1 MSNNMGY
8 GRGYYGDAQ
17 LENRQEQKRGGGWFK
32 VVLAVGAG
40 AALWYFWPR
49 KKVVVEY
56 VPVGSPAIAPPQYVP
71 TLAPQYIPTLAP
83 PATAPGPDVLV
94 EAPPVPTAP
103 VLGFPSQQAYEDAV
117 VASAKQLQEA
127 GATIQLAPHLQ
138 HLMTR
143 LEPPKT

>member
-1 MSNNMGY
+1 MSNSMGY

-17 LENRQEQKRGGGWFK
+17 LENRQEPKRGGGWFK

-56 VPVGSPAIAPPQYVP
+56 VPTGSPILAPPQYVP
-71 TLAPQYIPTLAP
+71 VGSPMLVSPPPAP
-83 PATAPGPDVLV
+83 PAQDVLV

-117 VASAKQLQEA
+117 VASAKQLQA
-127 GATIQLAPHLQ
+127 SGATIQLAPHLQ
-138 HLMTR
+138 HLMAR